1 MDNNLFNVTNTK
13 IISYLI
19 TYQDLRSWLE
29 LISNFPMYQKL
40 NLTEFL
46 TLLKLYYY
54 FITRELGISIKI
66 AKTHFDS

>member
-13 IISYLI
+13 IITYLI

-29 LISNFPMYQKL
+29 LMSNFPMYHKL

-54 FITRELGISIKI
+54 FKTRELGISIKI
-66 AKTHFDS
+66 AKTHFDG